1 MVHTY
6 MEKLMEQK
14 KVKMRMTR
22 SKSRRALRRT
32 RDEKRLE
39 FTFSK
44 KKAGCTEN
52 QFVTLHYANNDH
64 HKGALLSVTV
74 PLFICL
80 NMNNE
85 EEKRRKRG
93 RHKADHRHTKQ
104 IADDTKQYKG
114 RQEVYAVPRG
124 SQF

>member
-1 MVHTY
+1 MQITIAI
-6 MEKLMEQK
+6 KLMEQK

-64 HKGALLSVTV
+64 HKD
-74 PLFICL
+74 
-80 NMNNE
+80 MNNE

>member
-1 MVHTY
+1 MVHFFLGPTW
-6 MEKLMEQK
+6 L
-14 KVKMRMTR
+14 VV
-22 SKSRRALRRT
+22 ALA
-32 RDEKRLE
+32 KC
-39 FTFSK
+39 S
-44 KKAGCTEN
+44 
-52 QFVTLHYANNDH
+52 
-64 HKGALLSVTV
+64 
-74 PLFICL
+74 L

-124 SQF
+124 SQFCKSGLGILRKGEVIP